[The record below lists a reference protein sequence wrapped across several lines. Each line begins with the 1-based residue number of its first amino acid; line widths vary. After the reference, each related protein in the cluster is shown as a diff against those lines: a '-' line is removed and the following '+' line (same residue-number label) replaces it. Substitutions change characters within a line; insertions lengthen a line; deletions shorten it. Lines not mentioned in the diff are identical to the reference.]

1 MVRNV
6 QKARLLVAVLVAGA
20 LVFLNAP
27 QTVGQT
33 VVGRILGTI
42 RDSQGAVIPNAA
54 VSAKNLETGAAP
66 AGAVAVR
73 VAAAVIRAAA
83 GVVRVAVVRLAVR
96 VAMKV
101 AAVAVLV
108 LLVAILVLVEI
119 RVLVLVVAIRLARRV
134 ALQQLRPATTPRRPL
149 LQLPTTR
156 RRPASAFAPP

>member
-1 MVRNV
+1 MPPKEFCPACQERDW
-6 QKARLLVAVLVAGA
+6 APVALAGA
-20 LVFLNAP
+20 GAITSY
-27 QTVGQT
+27 TV
-33 VVGRILGTI
+33 I
-42 RDSQGAVIPNAA
+42 
-54 VSAKNLETGAAP
+54 
-66 AGAVAVR
+66 R
-73 VAAAVIRAAA
+73 VAPCGRAAEVPYA
-83 GVVRVAVVRLAVR
+83 VAVVRLAVR